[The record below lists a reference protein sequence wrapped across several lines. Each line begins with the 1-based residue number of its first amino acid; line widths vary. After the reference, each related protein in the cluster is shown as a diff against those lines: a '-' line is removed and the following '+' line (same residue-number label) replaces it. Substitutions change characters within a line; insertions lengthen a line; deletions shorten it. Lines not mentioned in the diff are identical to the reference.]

1 MSGFPKMTS
10 RERVLATVKGAP
22 VDRIASHFRAEP
34 EVFEALRGR
43 LGLADDEAVRRW
55 AKSDIRDLSGICNTG
70 GYGGYSLFGWRDR
83 DCGDGEQ
90 EDFWGVRRRRVAYDG
105 GAYVEISR
113 FPLSGAAPEQVLDYR
128 FPDPRKIFD
137 FGSLPERIQS
147 LNRGA
152 QRYFILMEG
161 ESLFDRCWALR
172 GMEDFMMDLIDGNEA
187 AEHLVEGNFR
197 FFMEFTRMILEAG
210 KGEAAVDAIGLYN
223 DLGTQGGAMISP
235 AIYRKHFKERQR
247 RLAAMIH
254 GFGAKVFY
262 HSCGNL
268 LPMLPD
274 LLEIGIDILDPLQLN
289 AMKLSPSR
297 LRELAGNEVTL
308 HGGLDTQGL
317 LVNGSPDDVRRE
329 AETLKRELGRAGRY
343 ILSCSHYL
351 QPDVPIANIQAV
363 VGAIG

>member
-1 MSGFPKMTS
+1 VTKLPDMTS
-10 RERVLATVKGAP
+10 RERVLATLRGAP
-22 VDRIASHFRAEP
+22 VDRIPSHFRAEP
-34 EVFEALRGR
+34 EVYGMLRER
-43 LGLADDEAVRRW
+43 LRLPDDESVRTW
-55 AKSDIRDLSGICNTG
+55 AKSDLRDLSGICNTG

-113 FPLSGAAPEQVLDYR
+113 YPLRGAPREQVVAYR
-128 FPDPRKIFD
+128 FPDPRQLFD
-137 FGSLPERIQS
+137 FGSLPERIRR
-147 LNRGA
+147 LNRGT
-152 QRYFILMEG
+152 QRYFMMMEG

-172 GMEDFMMDLIDGNEA
+172 GMEDFMMDLIDGDEV

-197 FFMEFTRMILEAG
+197 FFLEFTRMILEAG
-210 KGEAAVDAIGLYN
+210 RGEVDAIGLFN
-223 DLGTQGGAMISP
+223 DLGTQEGAMISP
-235 AIYRKHFKERQR
+235 AVYRRYFKERQR

-262 HSCGNL
+262 HSCGNA

-274 LLEIGIDILDPLQLN
+274 LLEIGIDILDPLQLK
-289 AMKLSPSR
+289 AMKTCPAR
-297 LRELAGNEVTL
+297 LRDLAGGEVTL
-308 HGGLDTQGL
+308 HGGLDTQNL

-329 AETLKRELGRAGRY
+329 AETLKRGLGRNGRY

-351 QPDVPIANIQAV
+351 QVDVPPENILAI
-363 VGAIG
+363 VGETG